1 MTTPQT
7 PENASLQNET
17 SQSETPINETV
28 QSEAVPQSSTPVQ
41 QSAVAGSGGTTAASS
56 DMGTATSNP
65 DGASPHKPVAV
76 WGWAR
81 RRAASSA
88 AGIAG
93 RVAGDS
99 GLAFVVVMHL
109 SPDHESNLAQVLQTH
124 TEMPVVQ
131 ATQAVRVEA
140 NHVYV
145 IPPNQH
151 IMMEDGHL
159 HLTERQDPNGK
170 RVAIDCS
177 FAPWRRTTG
186 SAPSAPFCRGRIRMA
201 SSA

>member
-76 WGWAR
+76 VGLG
-81 RRAASSA
+81 AS
-88 AGIAG
+88 AGGIKVLQELLGGLPAIAG
-93 RVAGDS
+93 
-99 GLAFVVVMHL
+99 
-109 SPDHESNLAQVLQTH
+109 
-124 TEMPVVQ
+124 
-131 ATQAVRVEA
+131 
-140 NHVYV
+140 
-145 IPPNQH
+145 
-151 IMMEDGHL
+151 
-159 HLTERQDPNGK
+159 
-170 RVAIDCS
+170 
-177 FAPWRRTTG
+177 WRLW
-186 SAPSAPFCRGRIRMA
+186 S
-201 SSA
+201 